1 MVRKVLLGCGMVSSL
16 LYVAMNIL
24 GAIRF
29 EGYSSVS
36 QSVSELSAI
45 GAPSRPLWVA
55 LGISYDM
62 LIMAFGLGVWISAD
76 GRRALRILGSLLV
89 VYGALGLPWMLWAP
103 MHLRGEASTFTDT
116 MHIVFAMVTVLLMM
130 VAMAFGA
137 AALGKRFRLYSIATI
152 VLLLGF
158 GALAG
163 SDGPKIAANL
173 PTPQIGVWER
183 IDIALFLLW
192 VIVLAAA
199 LWRKKKLNSATGRYW
214 PDMRSA

>member
-1 MVRKVLLGCGMVSSL
+1 MVRRVLLGCGILSSL
-16 LYVAMNIL
+16 LYVVMNIL

-45 GAPSRPLWVA
+45 GATSRPLWVA
-55 LGISYDM
+55 LGIPYDVLM
-62 LIMAFGLGVWISAD
+62 IAFGLGVWISAD
-76 GRRALRILGSLLV
+76 GKRALRVLGSLLV
-89 VYGALGLPWMLWAP
+89 VYGALGLPWMLLAP
-103 MHLRGEASTFTDT
+103 MHLRGEAYTFTDT

-137 AALGKRFRLYSIATI
+137 AALGKQFRLYSIATI

-163 SDGPKIAANL
+163 LDGPKVAANL
-173 PTPQIGVWER
+173 PTPLIGVWER
-183 IDIALFLLW
+183 FDIALFLLW
-192 VIVLAAA
+192 VVVLAAA
-199 LWRKKKLNSATGRYW
+199 LWRKGKKQGLEMGR
-214 PDMRSA
+214 D